1 MSLSSSSKISSN
13 PTRPQPSNPSK
24 ALSQYQ
30 RARSYGALYT
40 TNMAEAQGKDVGNNA
55 GLTTSTE
62 KLMGA
67 REEAF
72 SGRRNRSSSRNGNG
86 RVEKRIEATMANA
99 EPAST
104 ARSRK
109 SSHIL
114 GLFKENTAS
123 QEQKRSYE
131 KTRTSPGLVKSNES
145 SDPQLEEAVRPG
157 GRPEL
162 AASTVGSSGDNDA
175 ITDGEEPP
183 TKDNESLQ
191 KDPPLSEDLN
201 QRRPERKS
209 SEGPAASKHLAD
221 VTNTPLDQDR
231 SLEDDIVDRSKIVP
245 HRFDD
250 RSDGCLPIRLL
261 EEIRNYQNITAPLK
275 DKFKSKSPDSG
286 VDIEHVTPKNK
297 EAPLEKFRG
306 TASDVGEEE
315 DESDKEQ
322 ISSALYYPHQAPS
335 PEPLQDASIE
345 SLDGFEDPPQGLESL
360 QSEAT
365 SATTDDDDA
374 PSQDVDIA
382 LQSHNESRY
391 LHGDLQKAQMPS
403 EDGGANPFERG
414 TSSASESDYDSL
426 DETARSMNGD
436 DSSATDDAE
445 TTPKATPKAR
455 SPFLRGK
462 PLRDHRVP
470 AAPLGAVEL
479 KPYNHQVGGH
489 TTVFR
494 FSKRAVCKQLS
505 NRENE
510 FYEVVERRHPELLRF
525 LPRYD
530 RPFLYSSPCKTEI

>member
-1 MSLSSSSKISSN
+1 MADTPGKEAGATPDCSSS
-13 PTRPQPSNPSK
+13 
-24 ALSQYQ
+24 
-30 RARSYGALYT
+30 
-40 TNMAEAQGKDVGNNA
+40 
-55 GLTTSTE
+55 TE
-62 KLMGA
+62 RFAGA

-72 SGRRNRSSSRNGNG
+72 SERNRSSSRNGNG

-123 QEQKRSYE
+123 QEQKRSQE
-131 KTRTSPGLVKSNES
+131 KARPSSGLVKQDDIPETQ
-145 SDPQLEEAVRPG
+145 PEEKEALRFGRRPVLAPSMIG
-157 GRPEL
+157 SPPEE
-162 AASTVGSSGDNDA
+162 V
-175 ITDGEEPP
+175 ITDSEKSP
-183 TKDNESLQ
+183 TKDNERPEQQPLFLENKNKRQSDRGPS
-191 KDPPLSEDLN
+191 KGPASPKPLSDVSNTPQDHEELST
-201 QRRPERKS
+201 K
-209 SEGPAASKHLAD
+209 AD
-221 VTNTPLDQDR
+221 VDE
-231 SLEDDIVDRSKIVP
+231 SESMS

-250 RSDGCLPIRLL
+250 KSEGGLPLRLL
-261 EEIRNYQNITAPLK
+261 EEIRNYHNLAAPFK
-275 DKFKSKSPDSG
+275 EKFRPTSPKSDSG
-286 VDIEHVTPKNK
+286 IEDPSLTPKTN
-297 EAPLEKFRG
+297 EAPLDNLRLT
-306 TASDVGEEE
+306 TANVGEEE

-335 PEPLQDASIE
+335 LDGLQDVSIE
-345 SLDGFEDPPQGLESL
+345 SLDELDDSQQGLESL
-360 QSEAT
+360 KSGQESV
-365 SATTDDDDA
+365 TTEDDEA

-382 LQSHNESRY
+382 LQSRNESRY
-391 LHGDLQKAQMPS
+391 LHGDLQKARIPS
-403 EDGGANPFERG
+403 DDLYAHAIEGGI
-414 TSSASESDYDSL
+414 SSTSESEYDSL
-426 DETARSMNGD
+426 DESARSTNGE
-436 DSSATDDAE
+436 DSSATDDGE

-455 SPFLRGK
+455 SPFLRSK
-462 PLRDHRVP
+462 QQKEYRAP

-530 RPFLYSSPCKTEI
+530 TSFLQSSLLRP